1 VRVVLD
7 GNRVKSGADLHR
19 ELARLLDFGPYY
31 GANLDAL
38 WDRLST
44 DVERPVHLH
53 WVASGA
59 SRAAMG
65 SLSFGRIE
73 RILQKAAKQDVAF
86 SWVDRFTFELG

>member
-7 GNRVKSGADLHR
+7 GNRVKSEADLHR

-44 DVERPVHLH
+44 DVERPIHLH
-53 WVASGA
+53 WLASEA
-59 SRAAMG
+59 SRAVMG
-65 SLSFGRIE
+65 SPSFDRIE
-73 RILQKAAKQDVAF
+73 RILQKAAEQDVAF
-86 SWVDRFTFELG
+86 GWADRFTYELG